1 MKRERKS
8 PTNTFAVAG
17 SQEAPEISTAALP
30 GKLPKPPTIANSPH
44 AGIEKGMRQISLTV
58 SKDLYDRIAKE
69 AANKNRTIEE
79 HLQKHLHK
87 RYQK

>member
-1 MKRERKS
+1 
-8 PTNTFAVAG
+8 
-17 SQEAPEISTAALP
+17 
-30 GKLPKPPTIANSPH
+30 
-44 AGIEKGMRQISLTV
+44 MRQISLTV